1 MVNFGHGASIF
12 AEFHVHQGHGTAVV
26 LRLLVHKREDA
37 GCACKRHH
45 HHVEL
50 HGHLAKRVHERA
62 GQRQQRDQRTQSER
76 ASTGQSEVSKS
87 ANRSKSAENRQQN
100 VQQVAHVAYDRH
112 GHIAPRVRFGG
123 SFEEFFV
130 LLVESGLGGV
140 FVVEDLDDLLAVDR
154 FFHECVHIADGD
166 LLLDEVTSGAGNDLA
181 HHHKQDHGEGEHEN
195 GDGHRQPQH
204 GDERRERRH
213 RRREHLRERLANG
226 LTQCVG
232 VVGVTAHNVAVF
244 VGVEVADGQGLLMG
258 EHVVANLLQRAL
270 LHSDDDPLPQPTAE
284 NTSHIQAC
292 HKRQRA
298 QQRHPIRI
306 GGTNHRQNV
315 RIDQRL

>member
-1 MVNFGHGASIF
+1 M
-12 AEFHVHQGHGTAVV
+12 
-26 LRLLVHKREDA
+26 
-37 GCACKRHH
+37 
-45 HHVEL
+45 
-50 HGHLAKRVHERA
+50 
-62 GQRQQRDQRTQSER
+62 
-76 ASTGQSEVSKS
+76 
-87 ANRSKSAENRQQN
+87 
-100 VQQVAHVAYDRH
+100 
-112 GHIAPRVRFGG
+112 
-123 SFEEFFV
+123 
-130 LLVESGLGGV
+130 GGV
-140 FVVEDLDDLLAVDR
+140 FAVEDLDDLLAVDS

-166 LLLDEVTSGAGNDLA
+166 LLLDEVASGAGNNLA
-181 HHHKQDHGEGEHEN
+181 YHHKQDHGEGEHEN
-195 GDGHRQPQH
+195 GDGYRQPQH

-258 EHVVANLLQRAL
+258 EHVVADLLQRAL
-270 LHSDDDPLPQPTAE
+270 FHSDDNPLPQPAAE

-292 HKRQRA
+292 HKRQRT